1 LQHGTLQKDTTMAD
15 LFGRNVSKLGGV
27 FTADNAKLNFFGL
40 PIGVL
45 VQQLSVQYAQS
56 ITRLYDVASP
66 NQYYVGGRTNGQM
79 SLNRV
84 IGPAGSSVAFYT
96 AYGDVCGSVG
106 RNIKLQLQETNCATA
121 VSSVSEAIAASLP
134 GGGSQPSTYTMD
146 NVVITQVSVGVAAQD
161 MIIGENTGLMYT
173 SLEVE

>member
-1 LQHGTLQKDTTMAD
+1 MAD
-15 LFGRNVSKLGGV
+15 LFGRNVSTLGGV

-106 RNIKLQLQETNCATA
+106 RNIKLQLQETNCATG
-121 VSSVSEAIAASLP
+121 AA
-134 GGGSQPSTYTMD
+134 GGAAADAAGAAAAGAAAGIGAAGSTPSTYTMD